1 MKMKNLKTLRQ
12 ELVVRV
18 NAWLDMVDTVGGKY
32 IGAPEEIT
40 ILVNRNTMVYKVLD
54 YNGNILIMADRAT
67 VCDHIVENIV
77 PAVWY

>member
-54 YNGNILIMADRAT
+54 CNGNILIMADRTT